1 MHQLAGDRAPG
12 PESEGRLGAGR
23 GNGGVRSSSMDIPQ
37 ESTAHCAPSFLL
49 FFFYV
54 KYLGGSPKA
63 SPFSVMVASI
73 QLHAYISVYL
83 IISLFLSL
91 EFLLVFYYHK

>member
-1 MHQLAGDRAPG
+1 MGY
-12 PESEGRLGAGR
+12 
-23 GNGGVRSSSMDIPQ
+23 GGVRCSSMDLPW

-63 SPFSVMVASI
+63 APFSVMVASI
-73 QLHAYISVYL
+73 QSHASIPIYL
-83 IISLFLSL
+83 TGSLFLSL
-91 EFLLVFYYHK
+91 KLLLVFYYHK